1 MSDFASAA
9 MVRMLAQ
16 GIRELGLDPGDV
28 TAPGDSARVDLDLK
42 RTLVGRAIVQA
53 GFAVLPQLGR
63 GLHRFPSDP
72 THRALSLARDAVDLF
87 ARWRRLE
94 RYIHSQH
101 RCEVLGT
108 GDGWAHVRHVALN
121 GAPAPLPA
129 EDLVVLGVLAALLE
143 AIGLRGVQVAVGGD
157 LVRGDI
163 QAYPEPDV
171 AGLQELVRQGA
182 TAAWSFRWAHAVARP
197 AGSGPCAAPTQ
208 SPAAD
213 AAWPQAA
220 RDAFGHLVADLTRSI
235 TLPRLADE
243 LGIPPRTLQRQWS
256 HAGLSYSKILAEA
269 RCRAGAWR
277 LLHTDEP
284 IAEIGF
290 VCGYADQPHFT
301 REMQRRVGM
310 PPAAYRRE
318 FQDGTVPLATRT
330 RRPSAGGCS

>member
-9 MVRMLAQ
+9 MVRVLAQ
-16 GIRELGLDPGDV
+16 GMRELGLDPGNV
-28 TAPGDSARVDLDLK
+28 TAPADSARVDLDLK

-94 RYIHSQH
+94 RYIHSRH

>member
-9 MVRMLAQ
+9 MVRVLAQ
-16 GIRELGLDPGDV
+16 GMRELGLDPGDV
-28 TAPGDSARVDLDLK
+28 TAPGDSARVDLELK
-42 RTLVGRAIVQA
+42 RTLVGRAIAQA

-63 GLHRFPSDP
+63 GLHRFPHDP

-94 RYIHSQH
+94 RYIHSRH
-101 RCEVLGT
+101 RCEVLGS
-108 GDGWAHVRHVALN
+108 GDGWARVRHVALN
-121 GAPAPLPA
+121 GAAAPLPA

-163 QAYPEPDV
+163 QAYPESDA

-197 AGSGPCAAPTQ
+197 AGSGMSAAPTH
-208 SPAAD
+208 SLAAD

-235 TLPRLADE
+235 TLPRLANE
-243 LGIPPRTLQRQWS
+243 LGITPRTLQRQWS

-310 PPAAYRRE
+310 PPAAYRHA
-318 FQDGTVPLATRT
+318 FQVTSSGSDRSSP
-330 RRPSAGGCS
+330 

>member
-1 MSDFASAA
+1 
-9 MVRMLAQ
+9 MVRVLAQ

-157 LVRGDI
+157 LVR
-163 QAYPEPDV
+163 
-171 AGLQELVRQGA
+171 A
-182 TAAWSFRWAHAVARP
+182 TFRLTPSPTSRACRSLYGKARP
-197 AGSGPCAAPTQ
+197 PPGRFAGPMLLHVQPVPAP
-208 SPAAD
+208 A
-213 AAWPQAA
+213 
-220 RDAFGHLVADLTRSI
+220 L
-235 TLPRLADE
+235 LPRKAL
-243 LGIPPRTLQRQWS
+243 PPM
-256 HAGLSYSKILAEA
+256 
-269 RCRAGAWR
+269 
-277 LLHTDEP
+277 
-284 IAEIGF
+284 
-290 VCGYADQPHFT
+290 PH
-301 REMQRRVGM
+301 G
-310 PPAAYRRE
+310 
-318 FQDGTVPLATRT
+318 
-330 RRPSAGGCS
+330 RRPRAMRSATSWPT